1 MTVNLCPERGDQVGQ
16 SVRNFYKG
24 EVKVI
29 CKRLTH
35 KKGKINLM
43 SGEKKMTG
51 KENIGSITN
60 IVKHCESC
68 HLQIL

>member
-1 MTVNLCPERGDQVGQ
+1 MIVNLCPERGDQVGQ

-43 SGEKKMTG
+43 SGEKKTTG
-51 KENIGSITN
+51 KKNIGNTF
-60 IVKHCESC
+60 KYCESC
-68 HLQIL
+68 HLKFV